1 MVWNNSLLWWIWFF
15 LGGLCWPITLLA
27 QSAFQEEAR
36 SYNHEQS
43 LLRQGQ
49 AYLRAHRYE
58 VGLEKLNQ
66 LLLKFPEHAQ
76 GHHLRGNAYYYL
88 KQREP
93 ACTDW
98 RKACDLGQC
107 YGWTFATFER
117 VCEDPS

>member
-1 MVWNNSLLWWIWFF
+1 MVWNNSLCGGAGFSWWVM
-15 LGGLCWPITLLA
+15 LA
-27 QSAFQEEAR
+27 NYAVGSVGFSR
-36 SYNHEQS
+36 GSFSYNHEHS

-76 GHHLRGNAYYYL
+76 GHYLRGNAYYYL

-93 ACTDW
+93 ACTEW